1 MDMFVIIYLCIYL
14 LIEVTDY
21 MNTLFN
27 VHMLNCLYIFRTS
40 YSTLITLVLPVWKRI
55 IDVFTLYTE
64 RDK

>member
-1 MDMFVIIYLCIYL
+1 MDMFVIIYLCILL

-55 IDVFTLYTE
+55 IDVFTVYTE